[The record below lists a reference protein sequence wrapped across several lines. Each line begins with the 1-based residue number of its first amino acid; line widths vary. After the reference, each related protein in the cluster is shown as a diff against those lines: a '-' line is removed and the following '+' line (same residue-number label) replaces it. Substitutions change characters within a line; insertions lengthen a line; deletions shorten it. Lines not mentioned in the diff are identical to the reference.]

1 MKNILTSLLILAISS
16 TAAFA
21 QLPGASS
28 LGLTPEKQTSLL
40 MEQLGTKIEMSDDQV
55 EKMTKVHKDFF
66 GAADKIV
73 DSGTVD
79 QMNKLIKENDNK
91 VLKILGNEKFITYKD
106 ATKKSTGALLDKMKA
121 KNK

>member
-55 EKMTKVHKDFF
+55 EKMTKVHKDFLVLPTRSWT
-66 GAADKIV
+66 AEL
-73 DSGTVD
+73 
-79 QMNKLIKENDNK
+79 LIK
-91 VLKILGNEKFITYKD
+91 
-106 ATKKSTGALLDKMKA
+106 
-121 KNK
+121 